1 MGSSLYAQ
9 LLERAAED
17 VERSGPVWDVLAPY
31 VAPGRGGALA
41 LRLLAAVHRLVLLGR
56 LPALAR
62 HYPSAGGTSGLAGAW
77 PAFAGAVEHHTG
89 EIRELVSRPCQ
100 TNEVGR
106 CAALA
111 FGFLEIAA
119 ATPLPL
125 RLLEVG
131 ASAGLNLRWDHF
143 RYEGGGAAWGD
154 PASPVQLVRMWRDAP
169 RHADESVTV
178 AERRGCDLNPLDPAD
193 EANRL
198 SLRASIWADQP
209 LRLARLDG
217 ALRIAGRVPV
227 RLERASV
234 DDWLGPLLAQPA
246 TGVATVVYHSVLDE
260 YLDGRVRARFHAAVA
275 TAAGLAT
282 PAAPLAWLRLEPSSD
297 VRHHTLTLTL
307 WPPGREEA
315 LAVCGAHGS
324 DVARAAAPGS

>member
-1 MGSSLYAQ
+1 MEPRSQVAAQLRDQSRACEAMGSSLYAQ

-17 VERSGPVWDVLAPY
+17 VERSGPAWDVLAPY

-62 HYPSAGGTSGLAGAW
+62 HYPSAGGNSGSPGAW
-77 PAFAGAVEHHTG
+77 PAFADALSRHTD
-89 EIRELVSRPCQ
+89 EVRALIARPCQ

-111 FGFLEIAA
+111 FGFLETAA

-154 PASPVQLVRMWRDAP
+154 PESPVQLLGMWRGAP
-169 RHADESVTV
+169 RS
-178 AERRGCDLNPLDPAD
+178 
-193 EANRL
+193 
-198 SLRASIWADQP
+198 
-209 LRLARLDG
+209 
-217 ALRIAGRVPV
+217 AG
-227 RLERASV
+227 ASV
-234 DDWLGPLLAQPA
+234 G
-246 TGVATVVYHSVLDE
+246 G
-260 YLDGRVRARFHAAVA
+260 AR
-275 TAAGLAT
+275 
-282 PAAPLAWLRLEPSSD
+282 
-297 VRHHTLTLTL
+297 
-307 WPPGREEA
+307 
-315 LAVCGAHGS
+315 
-324 DVARAAAPGS
+324 